1 MSTDSGR
8 GVQGT
13 VPAAAP
19 APATAAAAPSSRYG
33 EVFDR
38 GYAHYDG
45 DRLGRTGAFRSL
57 IGYSMKRALGLRKS
71 WTAKVLPLLLYTAAI
86 IPLIVMIGISAI
98 IPDSGF
104 ASYSGYMASIFTIVG
119 IFVATAAPEMLCVDR
134 RERTLPLYF
143 SRAISRFDYVLAKV
157 LAMTALTMTLSVVP
171 AVILWLGRQLVA
183 ESPWKAMRDNVGD
196 LWRVILLGSL
206 IALTLGTIGL
216 AISSVTDRKGVAVTI
231 IIIGFIVITSVSQI
245 AMELLSDYGWSRY
258 LIFGSMID
266 TFLGISNHLF
276 KDVQNI
282 NVDRVEMSLA
292 AYITYCLSLVVI
304 GIVFMRWRYAPRDD
318 A

>member
-1 MSTDSGR
+1 
-8 GVQGT
+8 
-13 VPAAAP
+13 
-19 APATAAAAPSSRYG
+19 
-33 EVFDR
+33 
-38 GYAHYDG
+38 
-45 DRLGRTGAFRSL
+45 
-57 IGYSMKRALGLRKS
+57 
-71 WTAKVLPLLLYTAAI
+71 
-86 IPLIVMIGISAI
+86 
-98 IPDSGF
+98 
-104 ASYSGYMASIFTIVG
+104 MASIFTIVG